1 MTVSVANLTSLLL
14 QLLCLPVEPAEH
26 RNRSRWIA
34 LDRVEPERMCFSSA
48 GELGERPGAVRS
60 AGNRTREVR
69 VRRSDRGVLLY
80 AYFLL
85 DKVAMRILRSR
96 DIRTSLYSTRKY
108 ADRGSGTAFTIYYT
122 LDKIA
127 RSAIQSTANRAEGAI
142 SHFNTSLASAC
153 STNMSTSASNSNRSA
168 AS

>member
-34 LDRVEPERMCFSSA
+34 LDHVEPERMCFSSA

-85 DKVAMRILRSR
+85 DKQEKVRRPR
-96 DIRTSLYSTRKY
+96 FGNRKY
-108 ADRGSGTAFTIYYT
+108 NLLT
-122 LDKIA
+122 LDKQRPKGA
-127 RSAIQSTANRAEGAI
+127 AHQTTYKSTYSLTAID
-142 SHFNTSLASAC
+142 
-153 STNMSTSASNSNRSA
+153 SNFL
-168 AS
+168 